1 MADGETLRA
10 AERLIAWART
20 GQSNPCADPLDRPV
34 SLEIASCP
42 RKLHALLV
50 GRVHAGRRALT
61 RPLDL
66 PPCLLPPP

>member
-1 MADGETLRA
+1 MADGETRSA

-20 GQSNPCADPLDRPV
+20 GPSNPCADPLDRPV

-42 RKLHALLV
+42 RELQVLL
-50 GRVHAGRRALT
+50 GRVHAGRRVLT

-66 PPCLLPPP
+66 PPRLLPPP

>member
-1 MADGETLRA
+1 MADDETRSA

-34 SLEIASCP
+34 SLENTSCP
-42 RKLHALLV
+42 RELQVLL
-50 GRVHAGRRALT
+50 GRVQAGRRVLT

-66 PPCLLPPP
+66 SPCLLPPP